1 MTVAQDVQPGWE
13 DEARDRV
20 ASLSKYKQPRLYVAL
35 PLLARNAQGKV
46 SRKKVSQAVLE
57 KYRMEDGPYPKLEL
71 K

>member
-1 MTVAQDVQPGWE
+1 
-13 DEARDRV
+13 
-20 ASLSKYKQPRLYVAL
+20 LYVAL